1 MGSNLPAPVADAL
14 LIQVATSLKAT
25 TYLAVASLCVL
36 VYDFAITIDQEVK
49 FVWRQRWSFGKVMYI
64 FIRYATILMMLGH
77 VACMYAY
84 LYYSSTLFKPTQLC
98 SYFTRRYRCRCRAI
112 ETTFVWS
119 EVIIIIAGSSVLIVR
134 TWLLW
139 GGGRWV
145 LAGLIGGLILASGLS
160 TYYVYIEM
168 TDFGILS
175 VNPQLFRGC
184 VVRISST
191 TWRPILSPL
200 LYETF
205 VIVLTVAKISTT
217 PNRAPLL
224 IRLFVDG
231 TLYYI
236 AVATVLLFT
245 TIGAAYTPTHAL
257 AVGSG
262 FHTVCIS
269 IGCSRLFLSLH
280 SWAYTNQR
288 YSAPHLSQNRSI
300 KRGPDHSPGSSL
312 SSYPLR
318 ESTSF
323 RSDKFASRTD
333 IEAGR
338 VLMATNPNAST
349 TVVSPP
355 EPAALDVRS
364 MLPDI
369 ERPSLP
375 GHTLFRDSST
385 RTPQHQRQHRPP
397 RSSSLYPAR
406 PMPPGSES
414 TEQLVSA
421 PELEEAKL
429 GTNITPV
436 ERRGIATVDTRRKYN
451 VI

>member
-1 MGSNLPAPVADAL
+1 MYTHLWCSNWSPCSVVCRATLYFRLRWFDPCVQIRLLRSNRIGQMGSNLPTPVADAL

-64 FIRYATILMMLGH
+64 FIRYATILMMVGH

-98 SYFTRRYRCRCRAI
+98 SYFSRRYRCRAI

-160 TYYVYIEM
+160 IYHVYIEM

-205 VIVLTVAKISTT
+205 IIVLTVAKISTT

-245 TIGAAYTPTHAL
+245 TIGAAYTPA
-257 AVGSG
+257 
-262 FHTVCIS
+262 
-269 IGCSRLFLSLH
+269 
-280 SWAYTNQR
+280 
-288 YSAPHLSQNRSI
+288 
-300 KRGPDHSPGSSL
+300 
-312 SSYPLR
+312 
-318 ESTSF
+318 STQ
-323 RSDKFASRTD
+323 FASASAVPGFSYHS
-333 IEAGR
+333 IAGR
-338 VLMATNPNAST
+338 IRINPTQPLIYPKTGRSNVGPIIA
-349 TVVSPP
+349 
-355 EPAALDVRS
+355 PAHLYLA
-364 MLPDI
+364 
-369 ERPSLP
+369 
-375 GHTLFRDSST
+375 TLFEN
-385 RTPQHQRQHRPP
+385 
-397 RSSSLYPAR
+397 LLLF
-406 PMPPGSES
+406 G
-414 TEQLVSA
+414 L
-421 PELEEAKL
+421 
-429 GTNITPV
+429 TNSPHGQTLKQAV
-436 ERRGIATVDTRRKYN
+436 Y
-451 VI
+451 